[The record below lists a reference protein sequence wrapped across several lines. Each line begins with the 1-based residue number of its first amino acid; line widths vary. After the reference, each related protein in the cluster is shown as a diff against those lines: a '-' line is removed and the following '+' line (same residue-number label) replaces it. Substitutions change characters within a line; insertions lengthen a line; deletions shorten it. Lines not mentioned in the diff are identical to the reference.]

1 MKEEKQLM
9 HLVRDLLDAIDQN
22 VNALWTDDLSDT
34 IDCIVLNEET
44 VKDGTDE
51 NATEVSFTGVQKHLE
66 SIEKLLNQMEEKH
79 DLKTN
84 KNK

>member
-22 VNALWTDDLSDT
+22 VNSLWTDDLSDT

-44 VKDGTDE
+44 FKEGADE
-51 NATEVSFTGVQKHLE
+51 NAPEVIFTGIQKHLE
-66 SIEKLLNQMEEKH
+66 RIEKLLNQMDKNH
-79 DLKTN
+79 DLKTKEN
-84 KNK
+84 K